1 MKRFE
6 MKKLG
11 IIFVIACLLMTGC
24 TGSENS
30 GAYKEAVR
38 EPAAGEGFDYM
49 ADDVEPA
56 VEEAQDTAKSDE
68 ANADASNSSGKSA
81 QQSNTTNKVDK
92 EKLVFRCSMVIDT
105 LEYTESIKSFRNL
118 IKKYDGFV
126 ENENESDDGTTNG
139 YYYYDEMKQGKRH
152 STYTA
157 TVRIPSA
164 RYDDFCEETGGI
176 GEVRT
181 RNANVEN
188 VSQSYYNLQAELEVL
203 EAKYQRYLEML
214 KKAVT
219 TKDII
224 EIENT
229 ITNIEVQINQIK
241 TQLNRYDNDVAY
253 SYVSVTIKEVEK
265 IVQEEEQGTVSNA
278 FSGSM
283 EAFGEV
289 CHSLF
294 IIFIYFLPYLIVIL
308 VILIIVWLATMPVR
322 KKHKAAKKLAKEKQ
336 AATLGGQAQMTPPA
350 DVKPSEQEKK

>member
-11 IIFVIACLLMTGC
+11 IVFLIACLLMTGC
-24 TGSENS
+24 SSGDGNS
-30 GAYKEAVR
+30 SAYKEAVR
-38 EPAAGEGFDYM
+38 EPSAGEGFDYM
-49 ADDVEPA
+49 TDEAEPA
-56 VEEAQDTAKSDE
+56 VEEAQDAAKSDD
-68 ANADASNSSGKSA
+68 ANADASNSSEKNT
-81 QQSNTTNKVDK
+81 QQSNTTNRVDT
-92 EKLVFRCSMVIDT
+92 EKLVFRCSMSIDT
-105 LEYTESIKSFRNL
+105 LEYADSVKSFRNL

-126 ENENESDDGTTNG
+126 ENENESDDGAANG

-164 RYDDFCEETGGI
+164 KYDDFCEETGNI

-214 KKAVT
+214 KKATT

-229 ITNIEVQINQIK
+229 ITSIEVQINQIK

-265 IVQEEEQGTVSNA
+265 IVQEEEKGTISNA

-294 IIFIYFLPYLIVIL
+294 IVFIYFLPYLIVIL

-322 KKHKAAKKLAKEKQ
+322 KKHKAAKKLAK
-336 AATLGGQAQMTPPA
+336 QAQAGVEPNQPVEATP
-350 DVKPSEQEKK
+350 ENTEKK